1 MQTSLVGLPSIFR
14 LIPLLIPLGFA
25 AVAIGATESAAAP
38 PIAAALNLREASF
51 AANGGVTQSPY
62 GWLHFCRA
70 QPAECG
76 PAPLEPAYIA
86 LTSRAWAELNQ
97 INTIVNRQI
106 KPLGDEDHYR
116 IYEQQILNW
125 WTNPDDGKGNCNDYV
140 LMKRKLLIEAGWPK
154 AALMMTVVID
164 HSGGGHL
171 ILTVQTDQGDLIL
184 DNMRDDIVA
193 WDRTGYRFVKRQSAR
208 NQNEWVSVQAPGDPK
223 TAAAADPRRSST
235 AVQLPIPVDERV
247 AAARNDDEKSFE
259 PAGVRTL
266 VSGDLPA
273 DHVAG
278 HALVELDHDAAK
290 ILRDILV
297 QPADHRRLRHVRN
310 VAFGDRR
317 LAGGGH
323 QRNDCG
329 ACERRG
335 QHAHR
340 ATPVVAMVGSP
351 SAL

>member
-1 MQTSLVGLPSIFR
+1 MQTSR
-14 LIPLLIPLGFA
+14 LIPLLIPLGFV

-38 PIAAALNLREASF
+38 PIAAALNFRDASF

-70 QPAECG
+70 QPAECA

-125 WTNPDDGKGNCNDYV
+125 GTNPDDGKGNCNDYV

-235 AVQLPIPVDERV
+235 AVQLPILVDERV
-247 AAARNDDEKSFE
+247 AVPVEQGEAARNDDEKSFE

-278 HALVELDHDAAK
+278 HALAELDHDAAK